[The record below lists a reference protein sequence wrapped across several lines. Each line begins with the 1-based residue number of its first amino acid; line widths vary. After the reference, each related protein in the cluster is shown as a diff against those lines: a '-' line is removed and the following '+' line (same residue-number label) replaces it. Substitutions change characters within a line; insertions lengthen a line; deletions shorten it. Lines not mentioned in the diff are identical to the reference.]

1 MNMTSINMKTY
12 TIIIAVFAILCG
24 YLLVKTSNEYE
35 RILQLN
41 NETSYYAGEV
51 EKLNE
56 EKEEIKAKQEKI
68 GDNEI
73 IESTAR
79 DKLNMIRPNERVYVI
94 EE

>member
-1 MNMTSINMKTY
+1 MNMTGINMKTY

-51 EKLNE
+51 EKLKE

-68 GDNEI
+68 GDDEI